1 MHCSGYDLTLPVN
14 NSIKWLPVLIKDF
27 ENKYDIVSKKLPQR
41 NIKLKRS
48 RKETKNITKS

>member
-1 MHCSGYDLTLPVN
+1 MHRSGYDLTLPVN
-14 NSIKWLPVLIKDF
+14 NSIKWLPVSIKDF

-41 NIKLKRS
+41 NIKLKQS